1 MQELRRR
8 LQQITDN
15 GVPDTHPLLIESLRI
30 DIPHSIEIV
39 QAFVPNE
46 RYTCVM
52 HSLDLIENKEYIEI
66 ATVAPRDIF
75 ASPRFV
81 ERLINSGHLQELM
94 APVEGALAVYFDGG
108 AVKHIGRLITATS
121 VESKWGVVL
130 CIGTVCLKLQKA
142 MALNAGSSLLLIV
155 SSFWIYMSIML
166 VSTACSLRAMPN
178 VTSNPKP
185 TSLTLG

>member
-121 VESKWGVVL
+121 VESKWGVGALYRHGLLEAPESYGAECRFFSSVDREFVL
-130 CIGTVCLKLQKA
+130 DLYVDYAREHGVQFEGDA
-142 MALNAGSSLLLIV
+142 
-155 SSFWIYMSIML
+155 
-166 VSTACSLRAMPN
+166 
-178 VTSNPKP
+178 
-185 TSLTLG
+185 